1 MEQPL
6 HIDISGKL
14 KPAPL
19 EKGQLE
25 SSPLFI
31 SWKQMGSSI
40 FVMPLNLQPYF
51 KPGLGFSVASFYGR
65 EFLGSRPCS

>member
-31 SWKQMGSSI
+31 SWKQMGSST

-51 KPGLGFSVASFYGR
+51 KPGGGR
-65 EFLGSRPCS
+65 